1 MNTNAKKILKIS
13 SVTLLFIFIVI
24 YAISTSKDLIFGI
37 KIKDVNLVDRAKMSE
52 NIIEVTGSAK
62 NAVHLSLNG
71 REIFTDQ
78 ERNFKETITL
88 LPGYNVVHIKAVDKF
103 GNVDEKNYKLTY

>member
-62 NAVHLSLNG
+62 KCSASFSKWTGNIHRSG
-71 REIFTDQ
+71 
-78 ERNFKETITL
+78 K
-88 LPGYNVVHIKAVDKF
+88 KF
-103 GNVDEKNYKLTY
+103 QGDNYPASRI